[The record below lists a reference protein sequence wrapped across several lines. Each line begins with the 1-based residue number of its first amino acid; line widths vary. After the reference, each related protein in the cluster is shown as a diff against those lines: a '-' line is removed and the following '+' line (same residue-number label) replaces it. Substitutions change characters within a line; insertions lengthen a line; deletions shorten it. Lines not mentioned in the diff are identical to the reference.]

1 MKITEKQFKIMC
13 EKQFAKDQNRLDES
27 LFFYFYATD
36 ENHIPNDGV
45 TSVDLVSYPTIE
57 LAEKVV
63 KHTKSYAEKIR
74 VLGLRLNEE
83 IKPLKAKQAA
93 IEMKEDLIATKSDDK
108 FLDDLGNDPELKEH
122 KLNWASLKDD
132 EEDLDRIYTIDIK
145 NTFSFM
151 RIANYSKVLMQLSH
165 TLSNYDQE
173 DVQVRIVRF
182 SKLVEYSNGL
192 NDKFNQLSGYWAA
205 QTGID
210 INAKL
215 KEFHSSRT
223 SKSTE
228 AKRKN
233 RRIKEV
239 DVCYEYI
246 QLLKKTNKETIKQLS
261 ENKMAGIVREHIL
274 ADLKAKGIGS
284 ISIQTIIDILR
295 KRNKERIPFYPWEE
309 KTISKM

>member
-1 MKITEKQFKIMC
+1 MKITAKQFKKMC
-13 EKQFAKDQNRLDES
+13 EKQFANDKNRIDES

-36 ENHIPNDGV
+36 ESHIPNDGV
-45 TSVDLVSYPTIE
+45 KPVDLVSHPSIE
-57 LAEKVV
+57 LAEKVN
-63 KHTKSYAEKIR
+63 KHIQSYADKITE
-74 VLGLRLNEE
+74 LGLRLNDEVE
-83 IKPLKAKQAA
+83 SLKAKKTT
-93 IEMKEDLIATKSDDK
+93 IGIKEDLITTKPDDGP
-108 FLDDLGNDPELKEH
+108 LNDWDNDPEMKKLKLEREI
-122 KLNWASLKDD
+122 LKVDD
-132 EEDLDRIYTIDIK
+132 EDLSRIYTIDIK

-228 AKRKN
+228 TKRMN
-233 RRIKEV
+233 RRIKEKY
-239 DVCYEYI
+239 VCDEYI
-246 QLLKKTNKETIKQLS
+246 KLIRTSSKETIKQLS
-261 ENKMAGIVREHIL
+261 ENKMAGIIKEHIL
-274 ADLKAKGIGS
+274 TDLEAKKIGS

-309 KTISKM
+309 KNNS